1 MRFIAFF
8 VFVASASAT
17 TIFPST
23 RLNCQ
28 PQDLPPISAC
38 GNTEL
43 DIESNVIDG
52 ARIVYTGQ
60 TVTWF
65 SGAGC
70 QGINSATIGASTDCF
85 MLPFV
90 PRCVKIAC

>member
-8 VFVASASAT
+8 AFVASASAT

-23 RLNCQ
+23 HSNCQ

-38 GNTEL
+38 GDTEL
-43 DIESNVIDG
+43 NSNVAG
-52 ARIVYTGQ
+52 ARIDFNGQ

-70 QGINSATIGASTDCF
+70 QGTSVSVGASTECF
-85 MLPFV
+85 TFSLFA
-90 PRCVKIAC
+90 PRCVRIVC